1 MLCTEAWRLSPP
13 LCPPHSTPRAAQDEL
28 HAGLGVGAQVERVL
42 QSPSEAMSER
52 RPLPTELV
60 CLAPG
65 AAGAGTGPAALWGGA
80 GGGEHRSAI
89 WGLKPR

>member
-1 MLCTEAWRLSPP
+1 MHGGMEALPP
-13 LCPPHSTPRAAQDEL
+13 LCPPHSTPRAAQAEL

-60 CLAPG
+60 CWRQEPQELAR
-65 AAGAGTGPAALWGGA
+65 GPQRYGGA
-80 GGGEHRSAI
+80 RGGG
-89 WGLKPR
+89 

>member
-1 MLCTEAWRLSPP
+1 MHGGMEALPP
-13 LCPPHSTPRAAQDEL
+13 LCPPHSTPRAAQAEL

-65 AAGAGTGPAALWGGA
+65 AAGAGTGPAALWGGGGEA
-80 GGGEHRSAI
+80 GGGTEMLF
-89 WGLKPR
+89 GD